1 MQLGDR
7 LRSIRQ
13 SKSVSLKELERRT
26 GVSQTYWS
34 YLECG
39 HRLPGV
45 KMLEKWAGA
54 LNVPLYK
61 LFYEEKGN
69 PNLPNLTTDCDTWFE
84 LSTLCKQIVDSLGLV
99 GPVLEL
105 AKNKSEAE
113 QLMHLRTIKD
123 SSIKGHVALTRFAHL
138 WASIEE
144 RAYKEGVQV
153 SPEEVERLRKEA
165 RQNPIPRLRFRWSGN
180 KSIRIQRAP

>member
-105 AKNKSEAE
+105 AANKSEAE
-113 QLMHLRTIKD
+113 QLMYLRAI
-123 SSIKGHVALTRFAHL
+123 
-138 WASIEE
+138 
-144 RAYKEGVQV
+144 
-153 SPEEVERLRKEA
+153 
-165 RQNPIPRLRFRWSGN
+165 
-180 KSIRIQRAP
+180 